1 MHNFLIFL
9 LLSSLTFACDI
20 KSNEVV
26 PMIES
31 NYNEFTMKFDEEL
44 SESNFLTKKERL
56 NIYEDLSTMLRED
69 NAQIIHFFEE
79 HEEWLNT
86 EILMTI
92 MVVNMELG
100 MIEQKINNTK
110 EQMGL

>member
-1 MHNFLIFL
+1 MQKFLIFI

-20 KSNEVV
+20 ESNEVV
-26 PMIES
+26 TMIES

-69 NAQIIHFFEE
+69 NAQILHFFEE
-79 HEEWLNT
+79 HDNWLST
-86 EILMTI
+86 EALTLI
-92 MVVNMELG
+92 MVSNMELG
-100 MIEQKINNTK
+100 MVEQKINNIK